1 MQEANMWMSWCYSS
15 SREGTDILRLH
26 CLLSP
31 ISNKL
36 RQTRTAALDTQ
47 DSEGNENVFLGFEGK
62 DFSFQDLE
70 NEVEFLECSAENK
83 DIESIKDWIASVS
96 S

>member
-1 MQEANMWMSWCYSS
+1 MQDAGPNIFPVLFFFYVVM
-15 SREGTDILRLH
+15 
-26 CLLSP
+26 

-47 DSEGNENVFLGFEGK
+47 DSESNENVFLGFEGK

-83 DIESIKDWIASVS
+83 DIEGIKDWIASMS